1 MKSKFKYKNTTI
13 ALAILF
19 LTLILGQLP
28 IIRSAITSFGEWGY
42 LGAFLAGIFF
52 VSIFTVAPA
61 TLALYLLASYL
72 NPIEISLL
80 AGAGAIFGDLVIF
93 KVFKD
98 GVFKELAPLFDKLP
112 QRSFFRRDGTI
123 RNLLLSVLGA
133 FIIMSPIPDE
143 VGIGL
148 LGLSKIKIWQFA
160 LLSFAL
166 NSTGIYLVVS
176 AVIALT

>member
-1 MKSKFKYKNTTI
+1 MMSKFKYKNTTI

-28 IIRSAITSFGEWGY
+28 LVRSAITSFGEWGY

-98 GVFKELAPLFDKLP
+98 GVFKEIAPLFDKFP
-112 QRSFFRRDGTI
+112 KRSFFKRDGTV
-123 RNLLLSVLGA
+123 RNLILFVLGS

-148 LGLSKIKIWQFA
+148 LGLSRIKIWQFA

-166 NSTGIYLVVS
+166 NSIGIYLIVS
-176 AVIALT
+176 AIMVLS

>member
-1 MKSKFKYKNTTI
+1 MKSKFKYKNTVI
-13 ALAILF
+13 ALSILI
-19 LTLILGQLP
+19 LTLIIGQLP
-28 IIRSAITSFGEWGY
+28 FFKSAITSFGEWGY

-98 GVFKELAPLFDKLP
+98 GVFKELSPFFDRVFK
-112 QRSFFRRDGTI
+112 RSIFKRDGVIT
-123 RNLLLSVLGA
+123 NLFLSILGA
-133 FIIMSPIPDE
+133 LIIMSPIPDE

-160 LLSFAL
+160 LLSFVL
-166 NSTGIYLVVS
+166 NSIGIYLLVS
-176 AVIALT
+176 AVIALS

>member
-1 MKSKFKYKNTTI
+1 MKPKFKYKKTII
-13 ALAILF
+13 ALSIII
-19 LTLILGQLP
+19 LTLFLGQLP
-28 IIRSAITSFGEWGY
+28 FFKSAIILVGEWGY

-72 NPIEISLL
+72 NPVEISLL

-98 GVFKELAPLFDKLP
+98 GVFKEFEPLFDKLP
-112 QRSFFRRDGTI
+112 QRSFFKRDGVI
-123 RNLLLSVLGA
+123 KNLSLSILGA

-160 LLSFAL
+160 LLSFVL
-166 NSTGIYLVVS
+166 NSIGIYLVIS
-176 AVIALT
+176 AVIALS